1 MDVLN
6 RIQQLKEERSWTQ
19 YRLSLKSGIPTSDI
33 SVWNLRGST
42 PNPATVEK
50 LCKGFEI
57 SMSEFYIE
65 NPENVV
71 KDLTPL
77 QFELVE
83 STAVLSTE
91 QRIRLNSMVETLSKT
106 KLNKNPDSN

>member
-1 MDVLN
+1 MDILN
-6 RIQQLKEERSWTQ
+6 RIQQLKDERSFTQ

-33 SVWNLRGST
+33 SIWNQRGSV

-57 SMSEFYIE
+57 SMAEFYID
-65 NPENVV
+65 NPNNIA

-83 STAVLSTE
+83 STTVLSTE
-91 QRIRLNSMVETLSKT
+91 QRIRLNAVVETFV
-106 KLNKNPDSN
+106 KNN